1 MLVRKVVRLARRFR
15 VSALELPT
23 ATLFSS
29 LVGSLHCVGMC
40 SPFAML
46 AMGQSSGD
54 RPALQRAVRLSAY
67 HLGRLAT
74 YLLMGIL
81 VAAFTL
87 TFQIA
92 AGDFARSQ
100 WIGWG
105 VGMILI
111 VMGMVRLFESIGNAT
126 KPVTHSA
133 WVLNWTRSIVSLRK
147 RYASGPAWLSSFLW
161 GFSSTFLPC
170 GWLYVFVLASAAA
183 PSPTMTVAMMV
194 AFWVGTLPLLTAAAW
209 SWSMVGPRWRFLIQ
223 PLAAICILAFGFY
236 TLMHRSQIDLSSIA
250 TTPHK
255 PSIQQIR
262 DSMNAGL
269 PCCVGG
275 PSRGSLMPNTRSIAP
290 SAVGTGSRAAAGAA
304 PYGSVGYLGGND
316 AGNP

>member
-1 MLVRKVVRLARRFR
+1 MNAW
-15 VSALELPT
+15 ELLT

-46 AMGQSSGD
+46 AMGQTSGG
-54 RPALQRAVRLSAY
+54 RTAVQRAVRLSAY

-87 TFQIA
+87 TFQHA
-92 AGDFARSQ
+92 AGNFAQSH

-126 KPVTHSA
+126 KPVTHSV
-133 WVLNWTRSIVSLRK
+133 WVLNWTRSIVAFRK

-170 GWLYVFVLASAAA
+170 GWLYIFVLASAAA

-209 SWSMVGPRWRFLIQ
+209 SWSMAGHRWRFLIQ
-223 PLAAICILAFGFY
+223 PLAAICIVAFGFY
-236 TLMHRSQIDLSSIA
+236 TLMHRSQVDLNSITA
-250 TTPHK
+250 TPSK

-262 DSMNAGL
+262 DAMNAGL
-269 PCCVGG
+269 PCCVGT
-275 PSRGSLMPNTRSIAP
+275 PARAALMPNARSVVPA
-290 SAVGTGSRAAAGAA
+290 ATGAGAGAA
-304 PYGSVGYLGGND
+304 TGADPYGAVGFLGGND

>member
-1 MLVRKVVRLARRFR
+1 MLVRKVVRLARRLR
-15 VSALELPT
+15 VNALELLA

-46 AMGQSSGD
+46 AMGQTSGE
-54 RPALQRAVRLSAY
+54 RPAVQRAVRLSAY

-74 YLLMGIL
+74 YLLMGML
-81 VAAFTL
+81 VAAFTF
-87 TFQIA
+87 TFQLA
-92 AGDFARSQ
+92 AGDFARSH
-100 WIGWG
+100 WIGWS

-133 WVLNWTRSIVSLRK
+133 WVLNWTRSIVALRK
-147 RYASGPAWLSSFLW
+147 RYASGPVWLSSFLW

-170 GWLYVFVLASAAA
+170 GWLYIFVLASAAA

-223 PLAAICILAFGFY
+223 PLAAICIITFGAY
-236 TLMHRSQIDLSSIA
+236 TLMHRSQVDLSSITA
-250 TTPHK
+250 TPSK

-262 DSMNAGL
+262 DAMNAGL
-269 PCCVGG
+269 PCCVGT
-275 PSRGSLMPNTRSIAP
+275 PSRGSLIPSAP
-290 SAVGTGSRAAAGAA
+290 SVVPVAAGAGA
-304 PYGSVGYLGGND
+304 DPYGTVGYLGGND

>member
-1 MLVRKVVRLARRFR
+1 
-15 VSALELPT
+15 
-23 ATLFSS
+23 
-29 LVGSLHCVGMC
+29 
-40 SPFAML
+40 ML
-46 AMGQSSGD
+46 AMGQTSDERS
-54 RPALQRAVRLSAY
+54 ALQRAVRLSAY

-74 YLLMGIL
+74 YLLMGML
-81 VAAFTL
+81 VAAFTF
-87 TFQIA
+87 TFQLA
-92 AGDFARSQ
+92 VGDFARSH
-100 WIGWG
+100 WIGWW

-111 VMGMVRLFESIGNAT
+111 VLGMVRLFESIGNAT

-133 WVLNWTRSIVSLRK
+133 WVLNWTRSIVALRK

-170 GWLYVFVLASAAA
+170 GWLYLFVLASAAA

-223 PLAAICILAFGFY
+223 PLAAICIITFGVY
-236 TLMHRSQIDLSSIA
+236 TLMHRSQVDLSSITA
-250 TTPHK
+250 TPSK

-262 DSMNAGL
+262 DAMNAGL
-269 PCCVGG
+269 PCCVGT
-275 PSRGSLMPNTRSIAP
+275 PSRGSLIPSAP
-290 SAVGTGSRAAAGAA
+290 SVVPVAAGAGSD
-304 PYGSVGYLGGND
+304 PYGTVGYLGGND

>member
-1 MLVRKVVRLARRFR
+1 MN
-15 VSALELPT
+15 ALELLT

-54 RPALQRAVRLSAY
+54 RPAVQRAVRLSAY

-74 YLLMGIL
+74 YLLMGML

-87 TFQIA
+87 TFQLA
-92 AGDFARSQ
+92 VGDFARPQ

-126 KPVTHSA
+126 TPVTHSA
-133 WVLNWTRSIVSLRK
+133 WVLNWTRSIVALRK

-183 PSPTMTVAMMV
+183 PSSTMTIAMMV

-209 SWSMVGPRWRFLIQ
+209 SWSMAGPRWRFLVQ
-223 PLAAICILAFGFY
+223 PLAAACIVAFGFY
-236 TLMHRSQIDLSSIA
+236 TLLHRSQVDLSTMT
-250 TTPHK
+250 TTPTK
-255 PSIQQIR
+255 PSLQQIR

-269 PCCVGG
+269 PCCVGT
-275 PSRGSLMPNTRSIAP
+275 PSRASLMPNARVVVPAS
-290 SAVGTGSRAAAGAA
+290 AAAD
-304 PYGSVGYLGGND
+304 PYGTVGYPGGNN

>member
-15 VSALELPT
+15 VNALELLT

-54 RPALQRAVRLSAY
+54 RPVIQRAVRLSAY

-74 YLLMGIL
+74 YLFLGSL
-81 VAAFTL
+81 VAVFTL
-87 TFQIA
+87 TFQLA
-92 AGDFARSQ
+92 VGDFARSH

-111 VMGMVRLFESIGNAT
+111 VMGMMRLFESIGNAT
-126 KPVTHSA
+126 TPVTHSA
-133 WVLNWTRSIVSLRK
+133 WVLNWTRSIVALRK

-183 PSPTMTVAMMV
+183 PSSTMTIAMMV

-209 SWSMVGPRWRFLIQ
+209 SWSMAGPRWRFLVQ
-223 PLAAICILAFGFY
+223 PLAAACIIAFGFY
-236 TLMHRSQIDLSSIA
+236 TLLHRSQVDLSTMT
-250 TTPHK
+250 TTPTK
-255 PSIQQIR
+255 PSLQQIR

-269 PCCVGG
+269 PCCVGS
-275 PSRGSLMPNTRSIAP
+275 PSRVSLMPNARVVVPAS
-290 SAVGTGSRAAAGAA
+290 SAAD
-304 PYGSVGYLGGND
+304 PYGTVGYPGGNH

>member
-1 MLVRKVVRLARRFR
+1 
-15 VSALELPT
+15 
-23 ATLFSS
+23 
-29 LVGSLHCVGMC
+29 
-40 SPFAML
+40 ML
-46 AMGQSSGD
+46 AMGQTNGD
-54 RPALQRAVRLSAY
+54 RPAVQRAVRLSAY
-67 HLGRLAT
+67 HFGRLAT
-74 YLLMGIL
+74 YLLMGML
-81 VAAFTL
+81 VAAFTF
-87 TFQIA
+87 TFQLA
-92 AGDFARSQ
+92 AGDFAQSH

-133 WVLNWTRSIVSLRK
+133 WVLNWTRSIVGLRK

-170 GWLYVFVLASAAA
+170 GWLYIFVLASAAA
-183 PSPTMTVAMMV
+183 PSPIMTVAMMV

-223 PLAAICILAFGFY
+223 PLAAICIIAFGFY
-236 TLMHRSQIDLSSIA
+236 TLMHRSQVDLSSITA
-250 TTPHK
+250 TPSK

-262 DSMNAGL
+262 DAMNAGL
-269 PCCVGG
+269 PCCVGT
-275 PSRGSLMPNTRSIAP
+275 PSRSSLIPSAP
-290 SAVGTGSRAAAGAA
+290 SVVSVAAGAGA
-304 PYGSVGYLGGND
+304 DPYGTVGDLGGND

>member
-1 MLVRKVVRLARRFR
+1 MN
-15 VSALELPT
+15 ALELLA

-46 AMGQSSGD
+46 AMGQTSGE
-54 RPALQRAVRLSAY
+54 RPAVQRAVRLSAY

-74 YLLMGIL
+74 YLLMGML
-81 VAAFTL
+81 VAAFTF
-87 TFQIA
+87 TFQLA
-92 AGDFARSQ
+92 AGDFARSH
-100 WIGWG
+100 WIGWS

-133 WVLNWTRSIVSLRK
+133 WVLNWTRSIVALRK
-147 RYASGPAWLSSFLW
+147 RYASGPVWLSSFLW

-170 GWLYVFVLASAAA
+170 GWLYIFVLASAAA

-223 PLAAICILAFGFY
+223 PLAAICIITFGAY
-236 TLMHRSQIDLSSIA
+236 TLMHRSQVDLSSITA
-250 TTPHK
+250 TPSK

-262 DSMNAGL
+262 DAMNAGL
-269 PCCVGG
+269 PCCVGT
-275 PSRGSLMPNTRSIAP
+275 PSRGSLIPSAP
-290 SAVGTGSRAAAGAA
+290 SVVPVAAGAGA
-304 PYGSVGYLGGND
+304 DPYGTVGYLGGND